1 MCPLGGLTCNET
13 QMLDPDLCDCVEV
26 DCPDTVPRNCSEGE
40 EFDLG
45 RCVCVPFCNTTCF
58 YPMVLDQESCRCV
71 CDGDQGKCPPPLV
84 YDNETCFC
92 RCPVELECISPQVC
106 CCLCGCLHICVVFV
120 PFSCLP
126 VVYTVCCLCCCLHMF
141 FGICSLFM
149 FTS

>member
-1 MCPLGGLTCNET
+1 
-13 QMLDPDLCDCVEV
+13 MLDPDLCDCVEV

-45 RCVCVPFCNTTCF
+45 RCACVSFCNTTCV
-58 YPMVLDQESCRCV
+58 YPMVLDQDSCRCV
-71 CDGDQGKCPPPLV
+71 CDGDQRKCPPPLV

-106 CCLCGCLHICVVFV
+106 CCLCCCLHMYVVFV

-126 VVYTVCCLCCCLHMF
+126 VVLHCM
-141 FGICSLFM
+141 LFVLLSTYAWYLFLFHVYHAVVLHCM
-149 FTS
+149 LYA